1 MTNKFIAAVIPVE
14 KKTAIV
20 QPFVLLEGRNPGQ
33 WIRKEFQALNKSQ
46 TSVFL
51 KDIIVLH
58 VC

>member
-14 KKTAIV
+14 KNAIV

-51 KDIIVLH
+51 KDIIVLR